1 MTFFVP
7 MNNGMEQWRTG
18 IFIALTLHITVLIL
32 AIFAPDLIL
41 SQKKGQE
48 IYTVKLF
55 EPQMVHNR
63 ATGPSRKNTNKP
75 APVTKSLP
83 PRPHHTSQTK
93 KISKPPK
100 PVNVKKPRISRPA
113 PMKKRVSKPSAR
125 PAEAQKKKAVS
136 LNPKKKKK
144 IVTQKAKTAGKPKPS
159 PSAKS
164 RPKKI
169 LKRQKAP
176 SEEELLQ
183 KRLAAIKQE
192 VKEKQE
198 ERHLE
203 ERLKA
208 LSQKLRKKQDNT
220 GQAPKAGAAGPA
232 ASMTGKGKNINEI
245 IAMYGNEVSKRI
257 WRRWNLPTELID
269 SKGLEAIIEIE
280 IADDGTII
288 SHKFEKTSGNM
299 LFDQSAM
306 RAVKDATP
314 VPALPPQLRP
324 GPLVMG
330 IRFRPEGM

>member
-1 MTFFVP
+1 MTFDP
-7 MNNGMEQWRTG
+7 LESGMEQWRTG

-41 SQKKGQE
+41 SQKKNQE

-55 EPQMVHNR
+55 EPTMVHKR
-63 ATGPSRKNTNKP
+63 TTGPSNRTASKS
-75 APVTKSLP
+75 APVTKNSSPLPHHTTQAKKSSKP
-83 PRPHHTSQTK
+83 PRPVHVMQPK
-93 KISKPPK
+93 VSKPAPTPK
-100 PVNVKKPRISRPA
+100 V
-113 PMKKRVSKPSAR
+113 VSKPSVK
-125 PAEAQKKKAVS
+125 PVEAQKKKAVS
-136 LNPKKKKK
+136 LHPEKKKLVKK
-144 IVTQKAKTAGKPKPS
+144 TRTEEKPKPS
-159 PSAKS
+159 PSAK
-164 RPKKI
+164 PHKKKI
-169 LKRQKAP
+169 QKKQKGP
-176 SEEELLQ
+176 SAEELLQ

-198 ERHLE
+198 ERHLK

-208 LSQKLRKKQDNT
+208 LSQKLRKKQDKT
-220 GQAPKAGAAGPA
+220 DQASKAGTA
-232 ASMTGKGKNINEI
+232 ASMTRKGKSINEI
-245 IAMYGNEVSKRI
+245 IAMYGKEVSNRI

-288 SHKFEKTSGNM
+288 SRKFEKTSGNM